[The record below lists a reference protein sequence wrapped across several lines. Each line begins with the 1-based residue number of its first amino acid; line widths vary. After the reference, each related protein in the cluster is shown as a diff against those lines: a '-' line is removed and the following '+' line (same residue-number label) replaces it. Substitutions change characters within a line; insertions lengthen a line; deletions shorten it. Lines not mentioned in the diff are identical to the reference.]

1 MPPKPKKPDGPSKK
15 NVEKKKEKVIEDKT
29 FGLKNKKGTK
39 QQKFI
44 KTVTHQIKQSNVKTP
59 KGADPLFDNKKKKDE
74 KAKEKELLNSLFRP
88 VQTISKG
95 ADPKSVLCAFFK
107 QGQCAKGAKCK
118 FSHDLA
124 LDRKGEK
131 RNLYEDSRDEDT
143 MDTWDE
149 TKLEEV
155 VAKKH
160 GDADIS
166 KNKTGIICKH
176 FLDAVENYKY
186 GWFWECPSGGKTCH
200 YRHCLPPGFL
210 LKRDKKKLEDN
221 EEKISMEELIERERS
236 ALGHNTTRVT
246 LETFLAWKERKRKER
261 IEADKKTMDK
271 KKSDFKS
278 GKTGGIS
285 GREMF
290 EFNPDFVAMDDDEA
304 QEGTFERETDP
315 DDVDQGKVVEL
326 NLESLAGLA
335 QSVDG
340 TGTVSTSSHRTGT
353 TSGAGDSAKKAATKL
368 GENEEDKLDLAGA
381 LPPKNHISETDEAIA
396 AAMAATVNGDAIEI
410 DEDLFDGE
418 DLDLVEEDLD
428 TLDLSD

>member
-1 MPPKPKKPDGPSKK
+1 MPPKSKKQDGPSKK
-15 NVEKKKEKVIEDKT
+15 TMEKKKEKIIEDKT
-29 FGLKNKKGTK
+29 FGLKNKKGAK

-44 KTVTHQIKQSNVKTP
+44 NTVTNQVKQGNVKAS
-59 KGADPLFDNKKKKDE
+59 KAADPFLDSKKKKEE
-74 KAKEKELLNSLFRP
+74 KAKEKDLLNTLFRP

-95 ADPKSVLCAFFK
+95 ADPKSVLCAFYK
-107 QGQCAKGAKCK
+107 QGQCSKGAKCK

-131 RNLYEDSRDEDT
+131 RNLYEDTRDEDT

-149 TKLEEV
+149 NKLEEV
-155 VAKKH
+155 VSKKH
-160 GDADIS
+160 GENEKA
-166 KNKTGIICKH
+166 KPKTAIICKH

-186 GWFWECPSGGKTCH
+186 GWFWECPNGGKSCH
-200 YRHCLPPGFL
+200 YRHCLPPGFV
-210 LKRDKKKLEDN
+210 LKRDKKKMEEN
-221 EEKISMEELIERERS
+221 EEKISIEELIEKERS

-261 IEADKKTMDK
+261 IAADKKKMDK

-278 GKTGGIS
+278 GKTSGIS

-290 EFNPDFVAMDDDEA
+290 EFNPDFAVMDDDEA
-304 QEGTFERETDP
+304 QEGVLEREVDP
-315 DDVDQGKVVEL
+315 DDVEQEKVVEL

-335 QSVDG
+335 QKVDG
-340 TGTVSTSSHRTGT
+340 TGTVSTTSQRVGA
-353 TSGAGDSAKKAATKL
+353 TSGAGDSSQGAASKDN
-368 GENEEDKLDLAGA
+368 ENEEDKLDLAGA
-381 LPPKNHISETDEAIA
+381 LPPKNNQSETDEVIA
-396 AAMAATVNGDAIEI
+396 AALAATVNGDTIEI

-418 DLDLVEEDLD
+418 DLDLVEEDLE

>member
-1 MPPKPKKPDGPSKK
+1 MPPKAKKDGPSKK
-15 NVEKKKEKVIEDKT
+15 TVEKKKEKIIEDKT
-29 FGLKNKKGTK
+29 FGLKNKKGAK

-44 KTVTHQIKQSNVKTP
+44 SNVTNQVKQGNV
-59 KGADPLFDNKKKKDE
+59 KASRAADPFMESKKKKEE
-74 KAKEKELLNSLFRP
+74 KAKEKDLLNTLFKP
-88 VQTISKG
+88 VQTVSKG
-95 ADPKSVLCAFFK
+95 ADPKSVLCAFYK
-107 QGQCAKGAKCK
+107 QGQCTKGAKCK

-143 MDTWDE
+143 MDNWDE
-149 TKLEEV
+149 NKLEEV

-160 GDADIS
+160 GENEKA
-166 KNKTGIICKH
+166 KPKTAIICKH

-186 GWFWECPSGGKTCH
+186 GWFWECPNGKNCH
-200 YRHCLPPGFL
+200 YRHCLPQGFV

-221 EEKISMEELIERERS
+221 EEKISIEELIERERS

-261 IEADKKTMDK
+261 IAADKKSMDK

-278 GKTGGIS
+278 GKTTGIS

-304 QEGTFERETDP
+304 QEGTLEREVDP
-315 DDVDQGKVVEL
+315 DDVEHERVMEL
-326 NLESLAGLA
+326 NLESVAGMA
-335 QSVDG
+335 QMVDG
-340 TGTVSTSSHRTGT
+340 TGTVSSSSQRLGA
-353 TSGAGDSAKKAATKL
+353 TSGAGDSTETAASKAD
-368 GENEEDKLDLAGA
+368 ESEEGKLDLAGA
-381 LPPKNHISETDEAIA
+381 LPPKSHTPDTDEAIA

-410 DEDLFDGE
+410 DEALFDGE
-418 DLDLVEEDLD
+418 DLDLVDEDLD

>member
-1 MPPKPKKPDGPSKK
+1 MPPKGKKQDGPSKK
-15 NVEKKKEKVIEDKT
+15 TVEKKKEKVIEDKT
-29 FGLKNKKGTK
+29 FGLKNKKGAK

-44 KTVTHQIKQSNVKTP
+44 STVTNQVKQGNVKTS
-59 KGADPLFDNKKKKDE
+59 KAADPFLDSKKKKEE
-74 KAKEKELLNSLFRP
+74 KAKEKDLLNTLFRP
-88 VQTISKG
+88 VQSISKG

-107 QGQCAKGAKCK
+107 QGQCSKGAKCK
-118 FSHDLA
+118 FSHDLT

-160 GDADIS
+160 GENE
-166 KNKTGIICKH
+166 KTKPKTGIICKH
-176 FLDAVENYKY
+176 FLEAVENYKY
-186 GWFWECPSGGKTCH
+186 GWFWECPAGGKNCH
-200 YRHCLPPGFL
+200 YRHCLPPGFV
-210 LKRDKKKLEDN
+210 LKRDKKKLED
-221 EEKISMEELIERERS
+221 EEKISIEELIEKERS

-261 IEADKKTMDK
+261 IAADKKSMDK

-278 GKTGGIS
+278 GKTSGIS

-304 QEGTFERETDP
+304 QEGTFEREVDP
-315 DDVDQGKVVEL
+315 DGEQEGVVDL

-335 QSVDG
+335 QKVDG
-340 TGTVSTSSHRTGT
+340 TGTVSKTSQRLGN
-353 TSGAGDSAKKAATKL
+353 TSGGGDSTAATASK
-368 GENEEDKLDLAGA
+368 GDENEEGKLDLAGA
-381 LPPKNHISETDEAIA
+381 LPPKPPIPDTDVAIA
-396 AAMAATVNGDAIEI
+396 AAMAATVNGDTIEI

-418 DLDLVEEDLD
+418 DLDLVDEDLE

>member
-1 MPPKPKKPDGPSKK
+1 MWCRVSNLVKQGNLKASRAADPFMESK
-15 NVEKKKEKVIEDKT
+15 KKKE
-29 FGLKNKKGTK
+29 
-39 QQKFI
+39 
-44 KTVTHQIKQSNVKTP
+44 
-59 KGADPLFDNKKKKDE
+59 E
-74 KAKEKELLNSLFRP
+74 KAKEKDLLNTLFKP
-88 VQTISKG
+88 VQTVSKG
-95 ADPKSVLCAFFK
+95 ADPKSVLCAFYK
-107 QGQCAKGAKCK
+107 QGQCTKGAKCK

-143 MDTWDE
+143 MDNWDE
-149 TKLEEV
+149 NKLEEV

-160 GDADIS
+160 GENEKA
-166 KNKTGIICKH
+166 KPKTAIICKH

-186 GWFWECPSGGKTCH
+186 GWFWECPNGKNCH
-200 YRHCLPPGFL
+200 YRHCLPQGFV

-221 EEKISMEELIERERS
+221 EEKISIEELIERERS

-261 IEADKKTMDK
+261 IAADKKSMDK

-278 GKTGGIS
+278 GKTTGIS

-304 QEGTFERETDP
+304 QEGTLEREVDP
-315 DDVDQGKVVEL
+315 DDVEHERVMEL
-326 NLESLAGLA
+326 NLESVAGMA
-335 QSVDG
+335 QMVDG
-340 TGTVSTSSHRTGT
+340 TGTVSSSSQRLGA
-353 TSGAGDSAKKAATKL
+353 TSGAGDSTETAASKAD
-368 GENEEDKLDLAGA
+368 ESEEGKLDLAGA
-381 LPPKNHISETDEAIA
+381 LPPKSHTPDTDEAIA

-410 DEDLFDGE
+410 DEALFDGE
-418 DLDLVEEDLD
+418 DLDLVDEDLD